1 MQTVKTP
8 YKYGS
13 PSHIAL
19 KYASLKR
26 RSVATIDGLLAMF
39 PHKFEKPSRAERS
52 YQMLEKY
59 GYVAKCDGG
68 WRITPL
74 GLDILKTSSPEYRL
88 GEDGFSKK

>member
-1 MQTVKTP
+1 MKTVKTP

-26 RSVATIDGLLAMF
+26 RSVATIDGLITMF

-52 YQMLEKY
+52 FQMLERY
-59 GYVAKCDGG
+59 GFVMKFEDG
-68 WRITPL
+68 WKITAS
-74 GLDILKTSSPEYRL
+74 GISVLKTTTPEYR
-88 GEDGFSKK
+88 GEGGFSRK